1 MGKFSATVS
10 LNSPIQKVFDFL
22 NDQRNFTDLNPHNFR
37 DYRVVSSQSI
47 GVGARSEF
55 ALKTGVFREPAH
67 LEAITSESPSL
78 LIHEGYLSD
87 NPYRTTWK
95 LSPVSPTQTELEL
108 TTEYEISG
116 PVVLLSGRIQAA
128 FERIYKRLLTD
139 IVGKLNTVA

>member
-37 DYRVVSSQSI
+37 DYRVVSSQSV
-47 GVGARSEF
+47 GLGARSDF
-55 ALKTGVFREPAH
+55 TLKTGVFQEPAR
-67 LEAITSESPSL
+67 LEVITSEAPNL
-78 LIHEGYLSD
+78 LIHAGYLSD

-95 LSPVSPTQTELEL
+95 LRPVNSLQTELEL
-108 TTEYEISG
+108 TTEYEVSG
-116 PVVLLSGRIQAA
+116 PVVLLRGRIQAA

-139 IVGKLNTVA
+139 IVQKLNTIS